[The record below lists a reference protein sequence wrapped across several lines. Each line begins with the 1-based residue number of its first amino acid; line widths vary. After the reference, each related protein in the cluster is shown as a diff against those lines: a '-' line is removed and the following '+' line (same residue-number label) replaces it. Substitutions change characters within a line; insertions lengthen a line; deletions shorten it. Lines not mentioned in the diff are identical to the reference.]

1 MLDAMC
7 GCGVRSLRYLVQSE
21 ADFVWA
27 NDGNEDYNK
36 TIISN
41 LSTFRVHDEA
51 EEKKKKWVVTHSD
64 ANRVMTECYLN
75 RDYFDLIDID
85 SFGSEST
92 FIRSAY
98 DALKLDGLLYLTST
112 DGYSSGGHRPHHS
125 LASYGAFVRP
135 MPFSNEVGLRM
146 LIGGAVREASV
157 LGFRV
162 TPLFS
167 YYSYHGP
174 VFRVMLQVNRG
185 KVPESRNYGFISY
198 CTQCGSSQEISWHGL
213 GRISCPCSNGEV
225 SSSLVVS
232 GPLWTG
238 PLHDTAYVKEMLNLA
253 QEWEWAGSG
262 SKGPDIEKLLTQMV
276 DESDPKL
283 PFGYIKLDEVASRAK
298 VNSPPL
304 RSMMSSILEEGYA
317 VSRSHIASNAIKT
330 NCPMSLCIQIAKNL
344 QQS

>member
-112 DGYSSGGHRPHHS
+112 DGYSSGGHRPH
-125 LASYGAFVRP
+125 
-135 MPFSNEVGLRM
+135 
-146 LIGGAVREASV
+146 
-157 LGFRV
+157 
-162 TPLFS
+162 
-167 YYSYHGP
+167 
-174 VFRVMLQVNRG
+174 QW
-185 KVPESRNYGFISY
+185 
-198 CTQCGSSQEISWHGL
+198 SS
-213 GRISCPCSNGEV
+213 
-225 SSSLVVS
+225 
-232 GPLWTG
+232 T
-238 PLHDTAYVKEMLNLA
+238 
-253 QEWEWAGSG
+253 
-262 SKGPDIEKLLTQMV
+262 
-276 DESDPKL
+276 
-283 PFGYIKLDEVASRAK
+283 
-298 VNSPPL
+298 
-304 RSMMSSILEEGYA
+304 
-317 VSRSHIASNAIKT
+317 
-330 NCPMSLCIQIAKNL
+330 
-344 QQS
+344 